1 MGDGEFCSN
10 LHLFMKFKPVYIVPF
25 VSYAIFSI
33 FSSVIEGL
41 SVSILPIVIR
51 VLLSTE
57 ENLEF
62 IPVLKP
68 IQSMLENFLITPD
81 PFTNVRNLSMF
92 VGAIFIS
99 KMIVNSLKKFSILY
113 AQESITRDIRDHIF
127 HNILR
132 AETRA
137 LKDVRAGDIISRI
150 TNEINNVK
158 LAIRDGLGAFL
169 SEGLNLIVFVFI
181 AITSA
186 PILSFFAWGILIFAA
201 FLGWLVSNLVKRRS
215 LKALS
220 TLGDITSYMSDI
232 LGGIKVIKSMNFIDR
247 VLGDFKS
254 LSDKLYKKYLKLEF
268 SAAVAP
274 ILSETMVGIAASVML
289 LMAGYFIYKTGTVS
303 PDAFIVFLAS
313 SLSTIRPLKL
323 VFQSLA
329 YMQTAKVSLDRLKE
343 LGDLPEEKWGTRN
356 PFNWKVL
363 ELRNVVVRY
372 GDKTVLR
379 IPNLCIKKGERIVVI
394 GKSGSGKTTFIEVLA
409 GIIKPDEGEVLLDG
423 ISLYEYDINKWREIV
438 GFVPQEPYIFEG
450 GLRGNFDREPGDI
463 LAKLSISGI
472 YDRRDINLKD
482 KLSGGEKQRVSIARA
497 VIKRPD
503 ILIMDEPTSAL
514 DRKSEELVK
523 RLVDELPKGTTL
535 ILVAHKPSTVSW
547 GNRVLVFKEGEIV
560 CDGKH
565 ADLEKSCLEYR
576 SLLASKSTT
585 PP

>member
-1 MGDGEFCSN
+1 
-10 LHLFMKFKPVYIVPF
+10 MKFRPVYIVPF
-25 VSYAIFSI
+25 VAYAVFSV

-51 VLLSTE
+51 VLLSSE
-57 ENLEF
+57 ANLKF
-62 IPVLKP
+62 IPALKP
-68 IQSMLENFLITPD
+68 IQSILENFLITSD
-81 PFTNVRNLSMF
+81 PFTNVKNLAAF
-92 VGAIFIS
+92 VGVIFIS

-113 AQESITRDIRDHIF
+113 AQESITKDIRDRIF
-127 HNILR
+127 HNILK

-158 LAIRDGLGAFL
+158 LAIRDGLGALL
-169 SEGLNLIVFVFI
+169 SEGLNLFVFVFI

-186 PILSFFAWGILIFAA
+186 PILSIFAWGILTFAA
-201 FLGWLVSNLVKRRS
+201 FLGWLVSSLVKRRS
-215 LKALS
+215 IKALR

-232 LGGIKVIKSMNFIDR
+232 LGGIKVIKSMNFIDK
-247 VLGDFKS
+247 VMGDFKS
-254 LSDKLYKKYLKLEF
+254 LSDRLYKKYLKLEF

-274 ILSETMVGIAASVML
+274 ILSETMVGIAASIML

-323 VFQSLA
+323 IFQSLA
-329 YMQTAKVSLDRLKE
+329 YMQTAKVSLDRLRE
-343 LGDLPEEKWGTRN
+343 LGDLPEEIWGKRD

-363 ELRNVVVRY
+363 ELRNVIVRY

-379 IPNLCIKKGERIVVI
+379 IPRLCIKKGERIVVI
-394 GKSGSGKTTFIEVLA
+394 GKSGSGKTTFVEILA
-409 GIIKPDEGEVLLDG
+409 GILRPDEGEVLLDG
-423 ISLYEYDINKWREIV
+423 ISLYEYDIHKWREVV

-450 GLRGNFDREPGDI
+450 DFRGNFDREPGDM
-463 LAKLSISGI
+463 LKKLSISEI
-472 YDRRDINLKD
+472 YGRKDVNLKD

-497 VIKRPD
+497 VIKKPD

-514 DRKSEELVK
+514 DSKSEELVK
-523 RLVDELPKGTTL
+523 RLIDELPSSTTL
-535 ILVAHKPSTVSW
+535 ILVAHKPSTISW
-547 GNRVLVFKEGEIV
+547 GDRVLVFKKGEIV

-576 SLLASKSTT
+576 SLINSINYLK
-585 PP
+585 